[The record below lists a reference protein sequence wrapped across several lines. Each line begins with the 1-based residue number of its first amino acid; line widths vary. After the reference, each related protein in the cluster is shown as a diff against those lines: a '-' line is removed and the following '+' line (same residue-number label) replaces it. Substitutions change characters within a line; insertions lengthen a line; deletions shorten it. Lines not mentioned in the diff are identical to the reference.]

1 LRDMLAVNGTLESM
15 SLFGNGLG
23 AAGCELLAEGLRNST
38 VLKSLDL
45 GLNSLKDEGVV
56 KLAGALEG
64 GGLEVLNLSNNAIG
78 TRGMKQIA
86 EVRAPPSSTSL
97 SLSLSPSTHVYR
109 LADSCIGTISC
120 LPMSKTSRLIR
131 VIMRKFTTTTVDK
144 AR

>member
-1 LRDMLAVNGTLESM
+1 MNSTLTNVDLGILSGGNRNRIGTKAAAVLRDMLAVNGTLESM

-23 AAGCELLAEGLRNST
+23 AAGCELLAEGLRKST

-78 TRGMKQIA
+78 TRGMKQMA
-86 EVRAPPSSTSL
+86 EVVCPPL
-97 SLSLSPSTHVYR
+97 LFL
-109 LADSCIGTISC
+109 
-120 LPMSKTSRLIR
+120 
-131 VIMRKFTTTTVDK
+131 
-144 AR
+144 

>member
-1 LRDMLAVNGTLESM
+1 MNSTLTNVDLGILSGGNRNRIGTKAATVLRDMLAVNGTLESM

-23 AAGCELLAEGLRNST
+23 AAGCELLAEGLRKST

-78 TRGMKQIA
+78 TRGMKQMA
-86 EVRAPPSSTSL
+86 EVVCPPL
-97 SLSLSPSTHVYR
+97 LFL
-109 LADSCIGTISC
+109 
-120 LPMSKTSRLIR
+120 
-131 VIMRKFTTTTVDK
+131 
-144 AR
+144 